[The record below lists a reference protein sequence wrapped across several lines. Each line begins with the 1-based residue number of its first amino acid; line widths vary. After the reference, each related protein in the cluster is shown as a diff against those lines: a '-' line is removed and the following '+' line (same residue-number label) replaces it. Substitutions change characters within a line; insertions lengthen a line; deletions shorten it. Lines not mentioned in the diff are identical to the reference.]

1 MPHCVPGGAAPV
13 SAAVQGPRRW
23 GRGPLPSAG
32 GPFWNR
38 RRLAPARWFP
48 ARSRAGIQAFSR
60 ESPDAKSRGGMP
72 PAPPFFRARSFP
84 LARFGVVGRSGAVV
98 GLLRGPC
105 TCPDLETFFHKMLF
119 QHIFPENASQIGV
132 RISDEIAPPPDQ
144 RQRSQ
149 KRASGSKRAI
159 KPGVQGACPRPSF
172 SPFLGRNG
180 DPRRAGGATGRCAP
194 RLRKSPTHPK
204 GTLRD
209 RGPLLQGPLL
219 PPGGGQGKPV
229 VHGSRPLPQVQHGP
243 QGTGEVGL
251 CPTDTVR

>member
-1 MPHCVPGGAAPV
+1 MLSYHISGGE
-13 SAAVQGPRRW
+13 S
-23 GRGPLPSAG
+23 RGGDPLAG
-32 GPFWNR
+32 GSVGTCAGPDLQR
-38 RRLAPARWFP
+38 GSPPGPGR
-48 ARSRAGIQAFSR
+48 GIQAFSR

-72 PAPPFFRARSFP
+72 PAPPGFRARSLP
-84 LARFGVVGRSGAVV
+84 LARFGVGCHIVPVD
-98 GLLRGPC
+98 GLLRHPC

-180 DPRRAGGATGRCAP
+180 DPRRAGGAPGRCAP
-194 RLRKSPTHPK
+194 RVLRSHPPE
-204 GTLRD
+204 GYAL
-209 RGPLLQGPLL
+209 GPPV
-219 PPGGGQGKPV
+219 PPGMGEP
-229 VHGSRPLPQVQHGP
+229 SELPL
-243 QGTGEVGL
+243 
-251 CPTDTVR
+251 

>member
-1 MPHCVPGGAAPV
+1 MCPWWCW
-13 SAAVQGPRRW
+13 SKGPRGPGACRIGRW
-23 GRGPLPSAG
+23 SGLDH
-32 GPFWNR
+32 
-38 RRLAPARWFP
+38 RRLAPARWVP

-72 PAPPFFRARSFP
+72 PAPPFFYSPLVPTRSFWRLCHIVP
-84 LARFGVVGRSGAVV
+84 VA
-98 GLLRGPC
+98 GLLRYPC

-159 KPGVQGACPRPSF
+159 KTGGPGAQPRPSF

-180 DPRRAGGATGRCAP
+180 DPAGQAGPPGRCAP
-194 RLRKSPTHPK
+194 RVRRT
-204 GTLRD
+204 G
-209 RGPLLQGPLL
+209 L
-219 PPGGGQGKPV
+219 PPPPWVRGRSFPLARFGDCCPGSVRGAISSGILRPIWNAFSGKNMLKKHFMKESLQIRARTWVP
-229 VHGSRPLPQVQHGP
+229 
-243 QGTGEVGL
+243 
-251 CPTDTVR
+251 